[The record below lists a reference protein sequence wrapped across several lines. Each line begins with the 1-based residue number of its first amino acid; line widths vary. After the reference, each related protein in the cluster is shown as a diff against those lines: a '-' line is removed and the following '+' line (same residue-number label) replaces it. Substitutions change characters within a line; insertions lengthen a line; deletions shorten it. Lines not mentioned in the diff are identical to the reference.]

1 MTDNEIL
8 DKIYDDTVSGL
19 TMLADTYSSLVY
31 KIVYDILSDVATQKD
46 IEECVKI
53 LSEIIS
59 KSINIALDVEELN

>member
-46 IEECVKI
+46 IEE
-53 LSEIIS
+53 
-59 KSINIALDVEELN
+59 